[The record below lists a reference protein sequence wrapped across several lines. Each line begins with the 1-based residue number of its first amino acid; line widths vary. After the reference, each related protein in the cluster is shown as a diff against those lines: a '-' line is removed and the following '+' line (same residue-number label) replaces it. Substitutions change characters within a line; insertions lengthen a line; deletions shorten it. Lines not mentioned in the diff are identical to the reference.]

1 MDQQEWFADF
11 GKVSARFGHTVAS
24 KAIKQD
30 EDIQSQQW
38 EGFAVTKECASVPG
52 TLAQLFM
59 NISMYSKLSIF
70 TINKKKGVH
79 EK

>member
-1 MDQQEWFADF
+1 MDEQEWLADF
-11 GKVSARFGHTVAS
+11 GKVTARNGHTVAS

-30 EDIQSQQW
+30 EKIQSQQW
-38 EGFAVTKECASVPG
+38 DGSAMKKECASIPD

-59 NISMYSKLSIF
+59 NISTYPESSIF
-70 TINKKKGVH
+70 TINQEKIVH